1 MSESPAKSV
10 SVKKR
15 LADARR
21 AMVATR
27 ILLGCLKWGAVLMA
41 IWLLLFAMDNL
52 MRLPSGLRFPLSV
65 CAAGFCL
72 RGLLRQ
78 VLRPALKRQTME
90 QTAVLLEQNYEI
102 PRNVLINSYQLEQ
115 RELEGTEATFAEQTQ
130 KAGDASMTDVPI
142 RELWQLP
149 RVGKLAAAG
158 LGLAILWGMYLSM
171 APAQAAN
178 AAMRFGLPLADVPP
192 LGAVTLQLDP
202 PDHASVVQGDNL
214 EIRVVVQVRE
224 DAVEEDVQAALIKAL
239 LRIVLRPGEKLV
251 SSTLDR
257 ERAVT
262 MAPLPRQD
270 VMAAISERS
279 GEHPSPG
286 MLDAHGTDFEKLACR
301 DDVQAFVYTVTNVKR
316 GFSFRIFHEQ
326 GGTHSRAIRVG
337 VRVPPK
343 IKGSQFHLTPP
354 EYTGVDTVSML
365 GPPHAVSG
373 LKGSKLLIEVEPD
386 RKVEGLSWIA
396 HGTSVPFVE
405 KKGVWTAETVLSES
419 GPYEVASESN
429 DIGRPAAAAIG
440 GIVIRDDMPPRIDFA
455 TTNRS
460 QSAIPG
466 EKIQL
471 KVQAS
476 DDFGIADVEVYM
488 RSALGGGG
496 SELIKSW
503 TFGAPPGKQGGFKEE
518 FVLELHPSTFMPG
531 AEYVLEALCHDYH
544 PRRQQGRSRP
554 YLLRIQDVTA
564 AEVFVE
570 DQEMASAMQE
580 LDYAIELQQAAL
592 AATRNLQTY
601 LVDALGLN
609 EDGGS
614 RNYSLP
620 AHEAKIWDHQLNVR
634 RALKKLIETLPEPKP
649 DFIGD
654 VRKLVDNEATVVLE
668 AIPKLRAVS
677 HPLGDAEYAKHNRFP
692 ESNRWQE
699 EQCPPKTGRFV
710 GLVARSSNRYGSEA
724 AIAEFALLQP
734 NGVAYPRKFVQS
746 WQAAT
751 TRKPWPNDKR
761 FVDLPRAER
770 TRIVEEARLAPMSSY
785 DSSIVDFTKFLPGPH
800 ENTAAYVYRKIK
812 TPKTMTARLLVG
824 SDDAVRVWLND
835 ELVLHALAS
844 RSVLPDEDS
853 AAIEL
858 IEGDNHML
866 VEVSNGLSDFGLA
879 LRFARPDGTP
889 LGVSEDGGLSPVPN
903 MRVAFYDSMDG
914 DNKPEYAIDEITS
927 TAWVTTYKEMPHGIF
942 FDLGAP
948 LPIGGFRYKPQDGA
962 FENWIRL
969 YDFYVLDELRS
980 SQSLPAPLRAI
991 ERQQSFILDQLVA
1004 IRGTE
1009 VKKVATVA
1017 RLKGDLRND
1026 AAPTAEVT
1034 ASAAIDDFYTEV
1046 RTFAAEARQLATAR
1060 KQILDNA
1067 DGELSAADLDALE
1080 EMRFKEARLA
1090 KSLERAV
1097 QEMKEL
1103 GENIELVDSS
1113 GAAELQK
1120 IIESAEN
1127 LSLQAEAGVRRKAE
1141 DESSDTDED
1150 AETVALAEQLLQDGP
1165 PELNAPEPEAA
1176 SANSAEDGL
1185 SAALDAIFEEL
1196 AVEQEAV
1203 VQDLTQAADAAGM
1216 NLSRQ
1221 VDALGGTGEAP
1232 EVAAAQTGVAAN
1244 VPAALQGQMQRSA
1257 AAQAQV
1263 RESAEEV
1270 RMRLTA
1276 HNLQNAN
1283 LDAAIAAMERGEAAA
1298 ASGNLFEM
1306 RRAFTEA
1313 ATLANA
1319 AGRSIGRSTGVQKM
1333 QGRLG
1338 ERSGAGSHVAGRSA
1352 PPKGYEHM
1360 VGAYFKK
1367 LAEAQ

>member
-1 MSESPAKSV
+1 MSESSVKSV
-10 SVKKR
+10 SVEKR
-15 LADARR
+15 LGEARR
-21 AMVATR
+21 AMVVAR
-27 ILLGCLKWGAVLMA
+27 ILIGSLKWGSILMG
-41 IWLLLFAMDNL
+41 IWLLLFAIDNL
-52 MRLPSGLRFPLSV
+52 VRLPSGLRFPLSV
-65 CAAGFCL
+65 CAAAICL
-72 RGLLRQ
+72 RGLFRQ
-78 VLRPALKRQTME
+78 VLRPALRRQTME
-90 QTAVLLEQNYEI
+90 ETAVQLEQNYDI
-102 PRNVLINSYQLEQ
+102 RRNVLINSYQLEQ
-115 RELEGTEATFAEQTQ
+115 RTLEGVEGSFAEQTLKTGQ
-130 KAGDASMTDVPI
+130 ASMEQVPLGEL
-142 RELWQLP
+142 RELP
-149 RVGKLAAAG
+149 RIGKLAAAG
-158 LGLAILWGMYLSM
+158 LGLLVLWGMYLGM

-178 AAMRFGLPLADVPP
+178 AAKRFGLPLADVPP

-202 PDHASVVQGDNL
+202 ADHVSVVQGDNL
-214 EIRVVVQVRE
+214 QIRVVVQLRDGLAE
-224 DAVEEDVQAALIKAL
+224 GEAQTALAKAL
-239 LRIVLRPGEKLV
+239 PRIVLRPGKKPV
-251 SSTLDR
+251 SSTMDR
-257 ERAVT
+257 DRAVT

-279 GEHPSPG
+279 GERPSPG

-316 GFSFRIFHEQ
+316 GFSLRIFHEQ
-326 GGTHSRAIRVG
+326 GGTHSRSIRAG

-373 LKGSKLLIEVEPD
+373 LKGSTLQIEVEPD
-386 RKVEGLSWIA
+386 RKVDGLSWIA
-396 HGTSVPFVE
+396 HGKSVPFAE
-405 KKGVWTAETVLSES
+405 KKGIWTAETVLSES
-419 GPYEVASESN
+419 GPYEVASESK
-429 DIGRPAAAAIG
+429 DIGRPAPAAIG

-460 QSAIPG
+460 RAAIPG

-503 TFGAPPGKQGGFKEE
+503 TFGAPPGEQGGFQEE

-564 AEVFVE
+564 AEVFEE
-570 DQEMASAMQE
+570 DAGMASAMSE
-580 LDYAIELQQAAL
+580 LDHAIDLQQAAL

-634 RALKKLIETLPEPKP
+634 KALQKLVDTVPEPKP
-649 DFIGD
+649 DFIDD
-654 VRKLVDNEATVVLE
+654 VRKLVENEASVVLE
-668 AIPKLRAVS
+668 AIPKLRAVE
-677 HPLGDAEYAKHNRFP
+677 HPLGDAEYAKHSRFP

-699 EQCPPKTGRFV
+699 ETCSPKTGRFV

-724 AIAEFALLQP
+724 SIAEFALLQP

-746 WQAAT
+746 WQVAPVT
-751 TRKPWPNDKR
+751 KPWRNYER

-770 TRIVEEARLAPMSSY
+770 TRIVDEAKLAPMSNF
-785 DSSIVDFTKFLPGPH
+785 DSSIVDFQEFVAAPY
-800 ENTAAYVYRKIK
+800 ENVAAYVYRKIK
-812 TPKTMTARLLVG
+812 TPKTITARLLVG

-835 ELVLHALAS
+835 ELVLHTLAS
-844 RSVLPDEDS
+844 RSVTPDEDS

-858 IEGDNHML
+858 IEGDNQLL
-866 VEVSNGLSDFGLA
+866 VEVSNGSSDYGLV

-889 LGVSEDGGLSPVPN
+889 LGVSEDGSLSPVPN

-914 DNKPEYAIDEITS
+914 ANKPEHAIDEITS

-942 FDLGAP
+942 FDLGEP

-980 SQSLPAPLRAI
+980 SQALPAPLRGI

-1017 RLKGDLRND
+1017 HLQGDLRNE
-1026 AAPTAEVT
+1026 AAPSAEVT
-1034 ASAAIDDFYTEV
+1034 ASAAIEEFYTEV
-1046 RTFAAEARQLATAR
+1046 RTFAAEARQLSAAR
-1060 KQILDNA
+1060 KAILDAN
-1067 DGELSAADLDALE
+1067 GEVSAEDLDALE

-1103 GENIELVDSS
+1103 GENIDLVDS
-1113 GAAELQK
+1113 GEAAELQK

-1141 DESSDTDED
+1141 DETAETEEDE
-1150 AETVALAEQLLQDGP
+1150 ETVAAAEQFLEGGP
-1165 PELNAPEPEAA
+1165 PQLRAPEPESAD
-1176 SANSAEDGL
+1176 SANDAAL
-1185 SAALDAIFEEL
+1185 SAALDSLFEEL
-1196 AVEQEAV
+1196 AVEQEQVA
-1203 VQDLTQAADAAGM
+1203 QELTQAAEAAGV
-1216 NLSRQ
+1216 NLNRQ

-1232 EVAAAQTGVAAN
+1232 DVAAAQTGTPATN
-1244 VPAALQGQMQRSA
+1244 VPPELRGQMQRSVV
-1257 AAQAQV
+1257 AQVEV

-1333 QGRLG
+1333 QGRLS
-1338 ERSGAGSHVAGRSA
+1338 ERSGAGAHVAGRSA

-1360 VGAYFKK
+1360 VGAFFKK
-1367 LAEAQ
+1367 LAEEK